1 MTKEQQDAARAAR
14 AAEVPFV
21 PATGFGGSGGGGG
34 GGFGFGPPQGPLL
47 APGSYMVRLTAG
59 GQTVTTSVDLL
70 DDVWMNQE
78 R

>member
-1 MTKEQQDAARAAR
+1 MTPEQIAAARAAR

-21 PATGFGGSGGGGG
+21 ATTGFGGGG

-59 GQTVTTSVDLL
+59 GQTLTTSVDLL
-70 DDVWMNQE
+70 EDVWLNSE
-78 R
+78 K